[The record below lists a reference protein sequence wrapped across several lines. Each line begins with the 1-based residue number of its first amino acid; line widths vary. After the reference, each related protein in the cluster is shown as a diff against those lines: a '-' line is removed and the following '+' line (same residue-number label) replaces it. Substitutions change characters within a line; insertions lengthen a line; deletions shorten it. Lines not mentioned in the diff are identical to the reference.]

1 MDEEAM
7 AGTLAG
13 DLDEGV
19 SLLRDLARATDPAL
33 RARARQL
40 AASLLIPA
48 TRTRGHSRPGG
59 SARIGTLRK
68 NGVDLDIDAT
78 IERMVDKNSLTEDDL
93 RWRGWLRPGRC
104 VVIVVDA
111 SGSVNGRPLETAVVT
126 AAALA
131 GRLDVGDELAVV
143 AFWSKVLV
151 LRHLGEI
158 SPPATVIERLLALR
172 SGDTTD
178 LAGGITAGLAE
189 LASGRTARKDVIV
202 ITDGMA
208 NEGGDPVLAAGSAR
222 SCGARLHV
230 LALSGHEDSAFAC
243 ERLAEAGGGLLARLE
258 RPGQAVSAVAAI
270 LGES

>member
-1 MDEEAM
+1 M
-7 AGTLAG
+7 AETLAG
-13 DLDEGV
+13 DLDEGI

-48 TRTRGHSRPGG
+48 TRTPGHSRPGG
-59 SARIGTLRK
+59 SAKIGTLRK
-68 NGVDLDIDAT
+68 DGVDLDIDAT
-78 IERMVDKNSLTEDDL
+78 LEKLVGKAALSEEDL
-93 RWRGWLRPGRC
+93 LWRGWVRPGRS
-104 VVIVVDA
+104 VVVVVDA

-131 GRLDVGDELAVV
+131 GRLDSADELAVV

-151 LRHLGEI
+151 LRHLSEA
-158 SPPATVIERLLALR
+158 SPPAQVIERLLALR

-189 LASGRTARKDVIV
+189 LATARTARKDLIV

-208 NEGGDPVLAAGSAR
+208 NEGGDPTQVAESAR
-222 SCGARLHV
+222 AWGARLHV
-230 LALSGHEDSAFAC
+230 LALPGDDESARAC
-243 ERLAEAGGGLLARLE
+243 ERLASSGGGLLAQLE
-258 RPGQAVSAVAAI
+258 RPGQAAQAVAAV
-270 LGES
+270 LGDGW

>member
-1 MDEEAM
+1 MEE
-7 AGTLAG
+7 TLAG

-33 RARARQL
+33 RSRARQL

-48 TRTRGHSRPGG
+48 TRTPGPSRPGG

-68 NGVDLDIDAT
+68 HGVDLDIDAT
-78 IERMVDKNSLTEDDL
+78 LERLVDKNTLTEDDL
-93 RWRGWLRPGRC
+93 RWRGWLRPGRS
-104 VVIVVDA
+104 VVVVVDA
-111 SGSVNGRPLETAVVT
+111 SGSVTGRPLETAVVT

-131 GRLDVGDELAVV
+131 GRLDTADELAVV

-151 LRHLGEI
+151 LRHLGEV

-189 LASGRTARKDVIV
+189 LASARTARKDVIV
-202 ITDGMA
+202 ITDGIA
-208 NEGGDPVLAAGSAR
+208 NEGGDPAVAAESAR

-230 LALSGHEDSAFAC
+230 LALPGDDESASAC
-243 ERLAEAGGGLLARLE
+243 EKLAEAGGGLLARLE
-258 RPGQAVSAVAAI
+258 RPGQAVSAVAAV
-270 LGES
+270 LGDGW